1 MTRLPSSPTPDTT
14 ATATATATTATA
26 TATAAIAEKTVRK
39 ALCVQMRPENKRF
52 WLFLSPR
59 LQRAW
64 LLGPIFRNCGLW
76 VLLFAILPGTVYT
89 ASAQVPEPV
98 PHPRLLMRAGEETL
112 IRPDS
117 EFAKA
122 DSVIRAFSDAVLE
135 EPPVTRA
142 FIGRRL
148 LHTSREALKR
158 IFWLGYTYRVHGG
171 EAYARRAIDEMLAV
185 SAFSDWN
192 PAHFLDVG
200 EMTMAAAIG
209 YDWLYD
215 EMTPAQRA
223 TVARAIIDKGLKP
236 AASEADAWFYRS
248 EINWN
253 SVCNAGMV
261 YGALA
266 VWEEDPDYCRSM
278 LEKSLESN
286 KLAYKAYDG
295 GGYPEGYNY
304 WGYGTS
310 FQIMLE
316 AAVESAFPPVAENPP
331 AQTFNTETNA
341 LEPDSIP
348 LSYSYTTGN
357 ITPDFL
363 ASSEFVRF
371 TSTPAG
377 NCYSF
382 SDSYRKANG
391 QYMQA
396 WMLTRKGDPSL
407 LYPELRIMEDTG
419 YKRLCEERLF
429 PMFLISLIHAPGFE
443 LFPPEEHYYQCG
455 GTTPIFVYR
464 EGWSS
469 RTDDYLGVKGGMTMS
484 SHSHCDQGSFYFES
498 DGVAWATDLGMQ
510 DYNSLESAGVD
521 LWDMLQDSE
530 RWTVFRIGPF
540 SHNIL
545 TVNGEIPK
553 VNVAVNIRRTLKP
566 DRPSPETPA
575 GAELDLSHL
584 YDNLDYCARKVLY
597 DGSDLEIV
605 DTIQAADTA
614 CTVRWAM
621 CSEAA
626 AAIFSDRILLLSDGK
641 QRILSATAS
650 GPASH
655 TAPRTPVLTPHIWP
669 TTFDPSAPDVDGM
682 QHLHPTDV
690 SNLGTSLVGYTLTLQ
705 PHQRVVLRF
714 VLSPGT

>member
-1 MTRLPSSPTPDTT
+1 MRYISRIPILLVLFGTM
-14 ATATATATTATA
+14 
-26 TATAAIAEKTVRK
+26 AA
-39 ALCVQMRPENKRF
+39 
-52 WLFLSPR
+52 
-59 LQRAW
+59 
-64 LLGPIFRNCGLW
+64 
-76 VLLFAILPGTVYT
+76 
-89 ASAQVPEPV
+89 AQEPV
-98 PHPRLLMRAGEETL
+98 AHPRLLMAAGEEPVIEAGSPL
-112 IRPDS
+112 WR
-117 EFAKA
+117 A
-122 DSVIRAFSDAVLE
+122 DSVIVAFSDAVLA
-135 EPPVTRA
+135 EPPVERTM
-142 FIGRRL
+142 IGRRL
-148 LHTSREALKR
+148 LGTSREALKR

-215 EMTPAQRA
+215 KMTPAERK

-236 AASEADAWFYRS
+236 ALNESDAWFYRS

-266 VWEEDPDYCRSM
+266 VWEEDPEFCRSM

-286 KLAYKAYDG
+286 KLAYHAYAG

-316 AAVESAFPPVAENPP
+316 AALESAFRWPVAAGHLPE
-331 AQTFNTETNA
+331 
-341 LEPDSIP
+341 
-348 LSYSYTTGN
+348 G
-357 ITPDFL
+357 FL
-363 ASSEFVRF
+363 ASADFIRF

-382 SDSYRKANG
+382 SDSYRKASG

-396 WMLTRKGDPSL
+396 WMASRVGDPTL
-407 LYPELRIMEDTG
+407 LYPEMRIMEETG

-429 PMFLISLIHAPGFE
+429 PMLLISLAHVPQFTVS
-443 LFPPEEHYYQCG
+443 PPEKHYFLCE

-464 EGWSS
+464 SGWTSKN
-469 RTDDYLGVKGGMTMS
+469 DDYLGVKGGLTMS

-521 LWDMLQDSE
+521 LWDMTQDSE
-530 RWTVFRIGPF
+530 RWNVFRIGPF

-545 TVNGEIPK
+545 TVNGHTPK
-553 VNVAVNIRRTLKP
+553 VNHPVAFAETWKPADRTG
-566 DRPSPETPA
+566 RI
-575 GAELDLSHL
+575 GASLDLSAL
-584 YDNLDYCARKVLY
+584 YDEDLASCRRSVYLE
-597 DGSDLEIV
+597 DGTLHVV
-605 DTIQAADTA
+605 DEIQAGDSR
-614 CTVRWAM
+614 CSVRWAM
-621 CSEAA
+621 ASEAVA
-626 AAIFSDRILLLSDGK
+626 ALSKQAGRISLHANGHTRTLRATVHGK
-641 QRILSATAS
+641 AKDLEA
-650 GPASH
+650 
-655 TAPRTPVLTPHIWP
+655 RTWP
-669 TTFDPSAPDVDGM
+669 TTYVPEALYVDGM
-682 QHLHPTDV
+682 QYLHPTDAT
-690 SNLGTSLVGYTLTLQ
+690 NPGTALVGFTFTLL
-705 PHQRVVLRF
+705 PHQKVVLHV
-714 VLSPGT
+714 VLYRS